1 MVSVIFDYC
10 LSKLQVN
17 EARPSLK
24 LCMACH
30 VSFYCT
36 VSSGACDVLMC
47 FHKYFKCFCHFFL
60 TETAGHKLSPLDK
73 FISGCLLD
81 CFSCN
86 NLPMC
91 DLLTLSLTNFCCSV
105 SKCCHG
111 HCIYAVV
118 MCIKAFFVAIPGWLS
133 GQSICFSM
141 SSTRAM
147 HYHKLKFL

>member
-17 EARPSLK
+17 EVLSFVWLVMY
-24 LCMACH
+24 LSIIQHLLVH
-30 VSFYCT
+30 VTFWCAFTNISNAST
-36 VSSGACDVLMC
+36 I
-47 FHKYFKCFCHFFL
+47 FFL

-111 HCIYAVV
+111 HRIYGVV